1 MLIAKLGTTTGNIKD
16 MHELKDKEVSEFA
29 LPRIVCCMYAMD
41 SSMGLRFS
49 TRTKPKKFQRPGANV
64 AAGSTSKVTIVT
76 PPSTP
81 KYSFRITGGSETT
94 IERYPFMAQVF
105 YGARFYCGGSLITTE
120 HVLTAAHCILT
131 RTVKGMSVRRRANPP
146 GVGESPGY
154 RKDRCRQ
161 NEKCRV
167 YAIDTTVS
175 LSTGTCHG
183 VGTYYL
189 LGIREFIIMIKSK
202 VPRRQSPSSPKIQED
217 CCFVPQDQ
225 IVETVE
231 GNFLSRFRREFPPL
245 YTHRTGNF
253 NTN

>member
-1 MLIAKLGTTTGNIKD
+1 MEKID
-16 MHELKDKEVSEFA
+16 EW
-29 LPRIVCCMYAMD
+29 
-41 SSMGLRFS
+41 
-49 TRTKPKKFQRPGANV
+49 
-64 AAGSTSKVTIVT
+64 STSKVTIVT

-161 NEKCRV
+161 NEVFHRV
-167 YAIDTTVS
+167 VGATAGGMCVARLVVHHGRGWGQMRRVAKVWSHRAAISPTHHDNDVAVLRLKRPVMLNNRTRSAPLPPAGWRLPDDAPLT
-175 LSTGTCHG
+175 
-183 VGTYYL
+183 L
-189 LGIREFIIMIKSK
+189 LGWG
-202 VPRRQSPSSPKIQED
+202 VLYLALQSLFRP
-217 CCFVPQDQ
+217 
-225 IVETVE
+225 
-231 GNFLSRFRREFPPL
+231 FLWMARL
-245 YTHRTGNF
+245 LI
-253 NTN
+253 